1 MKPTKAT
8 ANLTRM
14 VCLNIYIFSLNSSCF
29 ALWRRELKTRNR
41 YSFEY
46 YRRKKMEP
54 KRKSECHLM
63 KIAFNGVFSSLFFDA
78 KKHYMYFG
86 HHPKMIELVK
96 EKSHV
101 GVYTSHIQIELNIS
115 WESDAKR
122 NKNKKYIQ
130 YLQFQYYSFL

>member
-14 VCLNIYIFSLNSSCF
+14 VCLNIYIFTLNSSCF
-29 ALWRRELKTRNR
+29 ALWRRALKTRNR

-63 KIAFNGVFSSLFFDA
+63 KIAFNGVFSSL
-78 KKHYMYFG
+78 
-86 HHPKMIELVK
+86 KMIELVK

-101 GVYTSHIQIELNIS
+101 GVYSSHI
-115 WESDAKR
+115 
-122 NKNKKYIQ
+122 Y
-130 YLQFQYYSFL
+130 